1 LTQSDLGIIGV
12 AIPKEEISM
21 KRSVVM
27 TTRIAAL
34 ALMLLSI
41 AMTPSDAHAGA
52 KCPNR
57 YFKKVEA
64 KSIGETQ
71 KEAETAYPDAL
82 AVAANKS
89 KNDCDNCECEEEG
102 ETCTYQHTE
111 LKKPK
116 CHKKAEKD
124 FRCVGW
130 VRPGCFCMAK
140 DEAII
145 TEAPAPQPAGGSGKK
160 E

>member
-1 LTQSDLGIIGV
+1 
-12 AIPKEEISM
+12 M

-27 TTRIAAL
+27 TNGIAGL
-34 ALMLLSI
+34 ALMLMSI
-41 AMTPSDAHAGA
+41 ATSASQAHAGA

-64 KSIGETQ
+64 KSIGETM
-71 KEAETAYPDAL
+71 KKAEDGYPDAL
-82 AVAANKS
+82 AAAVNKT

-116 CHKKAEKD
+116 CFQKAGMAND

-130 VRPGCFCMAK
+130 IRPGCFCMAK
-140 DEAII
+140 DEAFI
-145 TEAPAPQPAGGSGKK
+145 TAAPAPPPGEASGKR